1 MDTAR
6 QRALGGRELQVQPET
21 TAIPVLISEADHQ
34 HPQGKWNSV
43 DPSRGLA
50 SFPARLL
57 QPKKKPIIL
66 FIQVVIICGEE
77 SFILWRFSGVI
88 ES

>member
-50 SFPARLL
+50 PFADAKS
-57 QPKKKPIIL
+57 
-66 FIQVVIICGEE
+66 
-77 SFILWRFSGVI
+77 
-88 ES
+88 